1 MLENALMLADVGA
14 AIPSIDPTGGFFELF
29 LRNGLLGAAVAL
41 LSWLLIR
48 RDNDLQK
55 SQEGR
60 LTDAKSL
67 ADAVKSHTV
76 ALQASNSANDERN
89 RALEISARAS
99 ERSAIVIE
107 QMSKEISEM
116 RGVINELKEEQ
127 RAKK

>member
-41 LSWLLIR
+41 LSWLLIK

-60 LTDAKSL
+60 LEDAKSL
-67 ADAVKSHTV
+67 SEAVKSHTV

-89 RALEISARAS
+89 RALEVASRAS

-107 QMSKEISEM
+107 QMAKEITIM
-116 RGVINELKEEQ
+116 RSIITDLKEQ
-127 RAKK
+127 LRAK

>member
-1 MLENALMLADVGA
+1 MLENALMLSQAGP
-14 AIPSIDPTGGFFELF
+14 AIPSVDPTGGFFELF

-67 ADAVKSHTV
+67 ADAVKNHTV
-76 ALQASNSANDERN
+76 ALQASNLSNDERN

-107 QMSKEISEM
+107 QLSKEIT
-116 RGVINELKEEQ
+116 ELKN
-127 RAKK
+127 ACDGK